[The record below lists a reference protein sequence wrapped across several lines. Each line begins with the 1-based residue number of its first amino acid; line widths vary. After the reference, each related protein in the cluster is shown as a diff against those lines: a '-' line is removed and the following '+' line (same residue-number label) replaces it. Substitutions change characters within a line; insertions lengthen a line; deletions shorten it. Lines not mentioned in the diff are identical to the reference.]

1 MNLLINSFNRTFVKK
16 YTVMLDSSHF
26 HPMLV
31 HFPIAIIAVGFLFD
45 LCALLFK
52 NETWL
57 NKAGYWLE
65 IIGMAGAIFAFGSG
79 YFFTSPMEGEAGIMR
94 ERHEFFATVTLISI
108 IIATLFRIVIAYLNK
123 ETTNM
128 KYLSLGLFFLSFVFV
143 SITGYLG
150 GTLVIDYMI
159 GL

>member
-1 MNLLINSFNRTFVKK
+1 MFN
-16 YTVMLDSSHF
+16 SSHF

-45 LCALLFK
+45 LLSHFLK
-52 NETWL
+52 KEVWL
-57 NKAGYWLE
+57 PKAGYWLE

-94 ERHEFFATVTLISI
+94 EKHELYATFTLISI
-108 IIATLFRIVIAYLNK
+108 IIATLFRIVIVYINK
-123 ETTNM
+123 DNTNL
-128 KYLSLGLFFLSFVFV
+128 KYLSLGLLFISFVFV

-150 GTLVIDYMI
+150 GTLVLEYMI

>member
-1 MNLLINSFNRTFVKK
+1 
-16 YTVMLDSSHF
+16 MLDSSHF

-31 HFPIAIIAVGFLFD
+31 HFPIAIITVGFLFD
-45 LCALLFK
+45 LAALIVKKEPCLSR
-52 NETWL
+52 T
-57 NKAGYWLE
+57 GYWLE

-79 YFFTSPMEGEAGIMR
+79 YFFTSPMEGEAGIIR
-94 ERHEFFATVTLISI
+94 DKHEFFATVTLISI

-123 ETTNM
+123 ETSSL
-128 KYLSLGLFFLSFVFV
+128 KYLSLGLFFIAFVFV

-150 GTLVIDYMI
+150 GTLVIEYMI

>member
-1 MNLLINSFNRTFVKK
+1 
-16 YTVMLDSSHF
+16 MLDSSHF

-31 HFPIAIIAVGFLFD
+31 HFPIAIITVGFLFD
-45 LCALLFK
+45 LVALTMKKEPCLSR
-52 NETWL
+52 T
-57 NKAGYWLE
+57 GYWLE
-65 IIGMAGAIFAFGSG
+65 IIGMAGAVFAFGSG

-94 ERHEFFATVTLISI
+94 DRHEFYATVTLISI
-108 IIATLFRIVIAYLNK
+108 ILATLFRIVITYLNK
-123 ETTNM
+123 ETSGM
-128 KYLSLGLFFLSFVFV
+128 KYLSLGLFFISFIFV

>member
-1 MNLLINSFNRTFVKK
+1 MF
-16 YTVMLDSSHF
+16 DSSHF

-31 HFPIAIIAVGFLFD
+31 HFPIAIITVGFLFD
-45 LCALLFK
+45 LVSLFFK
-52 NETWL
+52 KDPCLSRT
-57 NKAGYWLE
+57 GYWLE

-79 YFFTSPMEGEAGIMR
+79 YFLTSPMEGEAGIMR
-94 ERHEFFATVTLISI
+94 EKHEFYATATLISI

-128 KYLSLGLFFLSFVFV
+128 KYLSLGLFFIAFVFV

>member
-1 MNLLINSFNRTFVKK
+1 
-16 YTVMLDSSHF
+16 
-26 HPMLV
+26 MLV
-31 HFPIAIIAVGFLFD
+31 HFPIAIITVGFLFD
-45 LCALLFK
+45 LLSFAFK
-52 NETWL
+52 KETWL

-79 YFFTSPMEGEAGIMR
+79 YFFTSPMEGEAGMMR
-94 ERHEFFATVTLISI
+94 EKHEFFATASLISI
-108 IIATLFRIVIAYLNK
+108 IVATLFRIVVDYMNK

-128 KYLSLGLFFLSFVFV
+128 KYLSLGLYFIALVFV

-150 GTLVIDYMI
+150 GTLVLDYMI